1 MVNHGWSGVEIL
13 KYCAGQPGQD
23 TRLAYVIYLFNSH
36 NKPVSSVEAGMGMEW
51 QIMSVEQCTF
61 QMSSVAFLSPQNA
74 PAGALLRTPLGSLQ
88 RCPDALTEV

>member
-36 NKPVSSVEAGMGMEW
+36 NKPVSSVEAGMGME
-51 QIMSVEQCTF
+51 
-61 QMSSVAFLSPQNA
+61 
-74 PAGALLRTPLGSLQ
+74 
-88 RCPDALTEV
+88 